1 MLTKI
6 QPPPLLPS
14 PVPAC
19 GRQGGGIRWGR
30 KDGIMLFFDLG
41 KLPGQQSMLIF
52 HALARRDI
60 EALVIV
66 SPKIPLVSIGYFQD
80 AEQEVDL
87 QYCRESKIPFM
98 RREVGGGATYLDENQ
113 IFYQLIWKKDN
124 PKFPKAIQEIYP
136 WFSQAPVETY
146 RKFGIQAE
154 FRAINDIIT
163 SAGRKIAGE
172 GGGNIGDCMVFVGGI
187 LLDFDYQA
195 MSRIL
200 KVPDEKFRDKVYKTM
215 EENLTT
221 MKRELGTIP
230 SREEVVSVLKEKFEK
245 MVGKFTPASLNSEIF
260 EKMRQIEAWMTSEE
274 FLLKKT
280 HRIPTG
286 VKIKEGV
293 EVLYGLHKARG
304 GLIRT
309 TEEISEGRIEDIN
322 ISGDFTFY
330 PKEQLEGLEGSLE
343 KVPLEEDRIIERV
356 ETYYEEKRVE
366 SPGVE
371 SKDFAETILNPVK
384 DSKIG

>member
-1 MLTKI
+1 MLLKTTC
-6 QPPPLLPS
+6 PCLPQAGVS
-14 PVPAC
+14 
-19 GRQGGGIRWGR
+19 RHRNR
-30 KDGIMLFFDLG
+30 KKDMYLFDLG

-52 HALARRDI
+52 HALARMGI
-60 EALVIV
+60 EALIIV

-87 QYCRESKIPFM
+87 KYCRESGIPFM

-124 PKFPKAIQEIYP
+124 QKFPRAIDEIYP
-136 WFSQAPVETY
+136 WFTQAPVETY
-146 RKFGIQAE
+146 RAFGIEVE
-154 FRAINDIIT
+154 FRVVNDIIT
-163 SAGRKIAGE
+163 KAGRKIAGE

-187 LLDFDYQA
+187 LLDFNYQA
-195 MSRIL
+195 MCRIL
-200 KVPDEKFRDKVYKTM
+200 KVPHEKFRDKIYKTM

-221 MKRELGTIP
+221 MKKELGMTP
-230 SREEVVSVLKEKFEK
+230 PREEVVSVLREKFEK
-245 MVGKFTPASLNSEIF
+245 TVGKLTPASLNPEIL
-260 EKMRQIEAWMTSEE
+260 EKMRQIEAWMTSKE

-280 HRIPTG
+280 PRIPGG
-286 VKIKEGV
+286 VKIREGV

-309 TEEISEGRIEDIN
+309 AEEISEGRIEDIN

-330 PKEQLEGLEGSLE
+330 PKEGLDGLEGALE
-343 KVPLEEDRIIERV
+343 KVPLEENQIIERV
-356 ETYYEEKRVE
+356 ETFYEEKGVE

-371 SKDFAETILNPVK
+371 SKDFAQTILNPIK
-384 DSKIG
+384 T

>member
-1 MLTKI
+1 
-6 QPPPLLPS
+6 
-14 PVPAC
+14 
-19 GRQGGGIRWGR
+19 
-30 KDGIMLFFDLG
+30 MLFFDLG

-52 HALARRDI
+52 HALARMGV

-124 PKFPKAIQEIYP
+124 PKFPRAVHEIYP
-136 WFSQAPVETY
+136 WFSEAPVETY
-146 RKFGIQAE
+146 SAFGIKTE
-154 FRAINDIIT
+154 FRVVNDIIT
-163 SAGRKIAGE
+163 QGGRKIAGE
-172 GGGNIGDCMVFVGGI
+172 GGGNIGECMVFVGGI
-187 LLDFDYQA
+187 LLDFDYQT

-221 MKRELGTIP
+221 MKKELGAP
-230 SREEVVSVLKEKFEK
+230 PPREEVIKILKEKFENK
-245 MVGKFTPASLNSEIF
+245 VGKLEVASLNPQII
-260 EKMRQIEAWMTSEE
+260 EKMKQLEAWMTSVE

-280 HRIPTG
+280 PRIPSG
-286 VKIKEGV
+286 VKIREGV

-309 TEEISEGRIEDIN
+309 TEEVSEERIEDIT
-322 ISGDFTFY
+322 ISGDFTFF
-330 PKEQLEGLEGSLE
+330 PKEQLIGLEESLE
-343 KVPLEEDRIIERV
+343 KVSLEEEQIIERV
-356 ETYYEEKRVE
+356 ETYYEKEGVE

-371 SKDFAETILNPVK
+371 SKDIATTILNPVK
-384 DSKIG
+384 DTKID

>member
-1 MLTKI
+1 
-6 QPPPLLPS
+6 
-14 PVPAC
+14 
-19 GRQGGGIRWGR
+19 
-30 KDGIMLFFDLG
+30 MLFFDLG

-52 HALARRDI
+52 HALARMGI
-60 EALVIV
+60 EALVVV
-66 SPKIPLVSIGYFQD
+66 SPKSPLASIGYFQD

-87 QYCRESKIPFM
+87 RYCKETGIPFM

-124 PKFPKAIQEIYP
+124 PRFPKAIHEIYP
-136 WFSQAPVETY
+136 WFSEAPVETY
-146 RKFGIQAE
+146 RTFGIETE
-154 FRAINDIIT
+154 FRVINDIIT
-163 SAGRKIAGE
+163 KAGRKIAGE

-200 KVPDEKFRDKVYKTM
+200 KVPDEKFRDKIYKTM

-221 MKRELGTIP
+221 MKKELVMIP

-245 MVGKFTPASLNSEIF
+245 KVGKLTPATLNLEILK
-260 EKMRQIEAWMTSEE
+260 KMGQIESWMTSEE

-280 HRIPTG
+280 PRIPEG
-286 VKIKEGV
+286 VKIREGV

-309 TEEISEGRIEDIN
+309 AEEIYEGRIEDIT
-322 ISGDFTFY
+322 ISGDFTFF
-330 PKEQLEGLEGSLE
+330 PKEQLIGLEESLE
-343 KVPLEEDRIIERV
+343 KAPLKEEKIIERV
-356 ETYYEEKRVE
+356 ETFYEEKGVE

-371 SKDFAETILNPVK
+371 SKDFALTILNPVK
-384 DSKIG
+384 DSPLQNEK

>member
-1 MLTKI
+1 MYL
-6 QPPPLLPS
+6 
-14 PVPAC
+14 
-19 GRQGGGIRWGR
+19 
-30 KDGIMLFFDLG
+30 FDLG

-52 HALARRDI
+52 HALARMGI
-60 EALVIV
+60 EALIIV

-87 QYCRESKIPFM
+87 KYCRESGIPFM

-124 PKFPKAIQEIYP
+124 QKFPRAIDEIYP

-146 RKFGIQAE
+146 RAFGIEAE
-154 FRAINDIIT
+154 FRVVNDIIT
-163 SAGRKIAGE
+163 KAGRKIAGE

-200 KVPDEKFRDKVYKTM
+200 KVPDEKFRGKVHKTM

-221 MKRELGTIP
+221 MKRELGIIP
-230 SREEVVSVLKEKFEK
+230 SREEVVSVLREKFEK
-245 MVGKFTPASLNSEIF
+245 TVGKLTPASLNPEIL
-260 EKMRQIEAWMTSEE
+260 EKMRQIEAWMTSKE

-280 HRIPTG
+280 PRIPGG
-286 VKIKEGV
+286 VKIREGV

-309 TEEISEGRIEDIN
+309 AEEISEGRIEDIN

-330 PKEQLEGLEGSLE
+330 PKEGLTGLEESLE
-343 KVPLEEDRIIERV
+343 KVPLKEEKIIERV
-356 ETYYEEKRVE
+356 ETFYEEKGVE
-366 SPGVE
+366 SPGVD
-371 SKDFAETILNPVK
+371 SKDFAQTILDPIK
-384 DSKIG
+384 T

>member
-1 MLTKI
+1 MY
-6 QPPPLLPS
+6 
-14 PVPAC
+14 V
-19 GRQGGGIRWGR
+19 
-30 KDGIMLFFDLG
+30 FDLG

-52 HALARRDI
+52 HALARMGI

-80 AEQEVDL
+80 AAQEVDL
-87 QYCRESKIPFM
+87 QYCKEAGIPFM

-124 PKFPKAIQEIYP
+124 PKFPRAIDEIYP

-146 RKFGIQAE
+146 RAFGIKAE
-154 FRAINDIIT
+154 FRAVNDIVIRM
-163 SAGRKIAGE
+163 GRKIAGE

-187 LLDFDYQA
+187 LLDFNYQA

-221 MKRELGTIP
+221 MKKELGIIP
-230 SREEVVSVLKEKFEK
+230 SREEVIKVLKEKFENK
-245 MVGKFTPASLNSEIF
+245 VGKLEAASLNSQII
-260 EKMRQIEAWMTSEE
+260 EKMKQLESWMASEE

-280 HRIPTG
+280 PRIPTG
-286 VKIKEGV
+286 VKIREGM
-293 EVLYGLHKARG
+293 EVLYGLHKAKG
-304 GLIRT
+304 GLIRAA
-309 TEEISEGRIEDIN
+309 EEISDRKIEGVT

-330 PKEQLEGLEGSLE
+330 PKEQFDGLEGSLE
-343 KVPLEEDRIIERV
+343 KVPLEENQIIERV
-356 ETYYEEKRVE
+356 ETYYEKEGVE

-371 SKDFAETILNPVK
+371 SKDFAQTLLHPIKNSER
-384 DSKIG
+384 DEG

>member
-1 MLTKI
+1 MY
-6 QPPPLLPS
+6 
-14 PVPAC
+14 V
-19 GRQGGGIRWGR
+19 
-30 KDGIMLFFDLG
+30 FDIG

-52 HALARRDI
+52 HALARMGI

-66 SPKIPLVSIGYFQD
+66 SPKNPLVSIGYFQD

-113 IFYQLIWKKDN
+113 VFYQLIWKKDN
-124 PKFPKAIQEIYP
+124 PRFPRAVDEIYP

-146 RKFGIQAE
+146 RTFGIEAE
-154 FRAINDIIT
+154 FRIVNDIIT
-163 SAGRKIAGE
+163 NTGKKIAGE

-221 MKRELGTIP
+221 MKRELGTVP
-230 SREEVVSVLKEKFEK
+230 RREEIIAVLKDRFEK
-245 MVGKFTPASLNSEIF
+245 RVGKLNEASLTPEVI
-260 EKMRQIEAWMTSEE
+260 EKMKQLESWMTSEE
-274 FLLKKT
+274 FLLKRT
-280 HRIPTG
+280 PRIPTG
-286 VKIKEGV
+286 VKIREGV
-293 EVLYGLHKARG
+293 EVLYGLHKAKG

-309 TEEISEGRIEDIN
+309 AEEVLQGRIEDVS
-322 ISGDFTFY
+322 ISGDFTFF
-330 PKEQLEGLEGSLE
+330 PKEHLVGLEESLE
-343 KVPLEEDRIIERV
+343 KVSLEEEKIVERV
-356 ETYYEEKRVE
+356 ETFYEEKGVE

-384 DSKIG
+384 DSKKD

>member
-1 MLTKI
+1 MY
-6 QPPPLLPS
+6 
-14 PVPAC
+14 
-19 GRQGGGIRWGR
+19 
-30 KDGIMLFFDLG
+30 FFDLG
-41 KLPGQQSMLIF
+41 KLSGQQSMLIF
-52 HALARRDI
+52 HALARMEI

-87 QYCRESKIPFM
+87 PYCRDSKIPFM

-124 PKFPKAIQEIYP
+124 PKFPKAIHDIYP
-136 WFSQAPVETY
+136 WFSEAPVETY
-146 RKFGIQAE
+146 RTFGIQAE

-163 SAGRKIAGE
+163 SSARKIAGE

-221 MKRELGTIP
+221 MKRELGVIP

-245 MVGKFTPASLNSEIF
+245 RVGKFTPASLNSEIL
-260 EKMRQIEAWMTSEE
+260 EKMKQIESWMTSEE
-274 FLLKKT
+274 FLLRKT
-280 HRIPTG
+280 PRIPGG

-293 EVLYGLHKARG
+293 EVLYGLHKAKG

-309 TEEISEGRIEDIN
+309 AEEISEGRIEDIS

-330 PKEQLEGLEGSLE
+330 PKERLDGLEGSLE
-343 KVPLEEDRIIERV
+343 KVPLEEDQIIERV
-356 ETYYEEKRVE
+356 EAYYEKKGIE

-371 SKDFAETILNPVK
+371 SKDFALTILSPIK
-384 DSKIG
+384 ESKTG

>member
-1 MLTKI
+1 MY
-6 QPPPLLPS
+6 
-14 PVPAC
+14 
-19 GRQGGGIRWGR
+19 
-30 KDGIMLFFDLG
+30 FFDLG
-41 KLPGQQSMLIF
+41 RLSGQQSMLIF
-52 HALARRDI
+52 HALARMEI

-80 AEQEVDL
+80 AEQEVEL
-87 QYCRESKIPFM
+87 QYCRNSKIPFM

-124 PKFPKAIQEIYP
+124 PKFPKAIHDIYP
-136 WFSQAPVETY
+136 WFSEAPVETY
-146 RKFGIQAE
+146 RTFGIQAE

-163 SAGRKIAGE
+163 SSARKIAGE

-221 MKRELGTIP
+221 MKRELGVIP

-245 MVGKFTPASLNSEIF
+245 RVGKFTPASLNSEIL
-260 EKMRQIEAWMTSEE
+260 EKMKQIESWMTSEE

-280 HRIPTG
+280 PRIPGG

-293 EVLYGLHKARG
+293 EVLYGLRKAKG

-309 TEEISEGRIEDIN
+309 AEEISEGRIEDIS

-330 PKEQLEGLEGSLE
+330 PKERLDGLEGSLE
-343 KVPLEEDRIIERV
+343 KVPLEEDQIIERV
-356 ETYYEEKRVE
+356 EAYYEEKGIE

-371 SKDFAETILNPVK
+371 SKDFVLTILNPVQSSKK
-384 DSKIG
+384 D

>member
-1 MLTKI
+1 MY
-6 QPPPLLPS
+6 
-14 PVPAC
+14 
-19 GRQGGGIRWGR
+19 
-30 KDGIMLFFDLG
+30 FFDLG
-41 KLPGQQSMLIF
+41 KLSGQQSMLIF
-52 HALARRDI
+52 HALARMEI

-87 QYCRESKIPFM
+87 PYCRDSKIPFM

-124 PKFPKAIQEIYP
+124 PKFPKAIHDIYP
-136 WFSQAPVETY
+136 WFSEAPVETY
-146 RKFGIQAE
+146 RTFGIQAE

-163 SAGRKIAGE
+163 SSARKIAGE

-221 MKRELGTIP
+221 MKRELGVIP

-245 MVGKFTPASLNSEIF
+245 RVGQFTPASLNSEIL
-260 EKMRQIEAWMTSEE
+260 EKMKQIESWMTSEE
-274 FLLKKT
+274 FLLRKT
-280 HRIPTG
+280 PRIPGG

-293 EVLYGLHKARG
+293 EVLYGLHKA
-304 GLIRT
+304 
-309 TEEISEGRIEDIN
+309 
-322 ISGDFTFY
+322 
-330 PKEQLEGLEGSLE
+330 K
-343 KVPLEEDRIIERV
+343 
-356 ETYYEEKRVE
+356 
-366 SPGVE
+366 GV
-371 SKDFAETILNPVK
+371 
-384 DSKIG
+384 